1 MIEECFERHENYGAG
16 QLSGI
21 KSELVCN
28 DTLAV
33 IAIKTNLHLLLQE
46 TSPAQELV
54 LQAFVQQQERN
65 GHLFRH
71 EKPITTVTCL

>member
-16 QLSGI
+16 KLSGI